1 MRKFLESKG
10 FKTRLLVSVGLIAVM
25 VPSYLLFDGIILKI
39 LLGVGFLIAILEM
52 ANVGTETRF
61 FPSGRDLSL
70 AMFLGVAL
78 IVAAM
83 SLTSISIQLLGT
95 AVVASVATDVGAY
108 LIGNAIGQHHLPKKL
123 SPNKTYEGCFGG
135 VMLGMIVTMLWAHD
149 VSFLWMAPVAF
160 VGDLLESVFKRRFGV
175 KDSNDFL
182 LESEN
187 PLVRFVEG
195 LLGGR
200 SGHGGYFDRLDSL
213 SLVLF
218 VQAILTLFFP

>member
-1 MRKFLESKG
+1 MSKFLESKG
-10 FKTRLLVSVGLIAVM
+10 FKTRLMVCVGLVAVM
-25 VPSYLLFDGIILKI
+25 TPSYLLFDGIIFKV
-39 LLGVGFLIAILEM
+39 LLGVGFVIAILEM
-52 ANVGTETRF
+52 ASIGVNT
-61 FPSGRDLSL
+61 SGKDLSL
-70 AMFLGVAL
+70 ASFLGVTL

-83 SLTSISIQLLGT
+83 SLTSISTKLLGT
-95 AVVASVATDVGAY
+95 AVMASVATDVGAY
-108 LIGNAIGQHHLPKKL
+108 LIGNLVGTHHLPKKI
-123 SPNKTYEGCFGG
+123 SPNKTYEGCLGG
-135 VMLGMIVTMLWAHD
+135 VLFGMIVTMLWARS
-149 VSFLWMAPVAF
+149 VSFIWMAPVAF

-182 LESEN
+182 LKTKN

-195 LLGGR
+195 LFGGR